1 MNKDRAAQID
11 RITREASQLLDDS
24 VQPVRAA
31 CTEKATGVYRSAV
44 GRAMGEMAAGLLFPV
59 WREHPDLGPKGL
71 GESGS
76 YNAREFEMPQAVAD
90 QALATLIAIT
100 QPLGLLAAAL
110 LGSATSGRAGII
122 LFWCVAGILGAIQW
136 TGITAVGVLLWQHFH
151 PDRSALDLR

>member
-44 GRAMGEMAAGLLFPV
+44 GRAMGEMAAGLLFPL

-90 QALATLIAIT
+90 QALATLTKARHLMEEVGRLIDTEPDPA
-100 QPLGLLAAAL
+100 QRQAYRVELENVLAAIDA
-110 LGSATSGRAGII
+110 AGR
-122 LFWCVAGILGAIQW
+122 
-136 TGITAVGVLLWQHFH
+136 GVE
-151 PDRSALDLR
+151 RRKASV